1 MPSHILFLIDDVL
14 MLNVYGLSLHCV
26 VLLQDE
32 AWISAEI
39 SVLSK

>member
-14 MLNVYGLSLHCV
+14 LSLHCF
-26 VLLQDE
+26 VLLQNE

-39 SVLSK
+39 GVLSK